1 MNNFNIHDLDV
12 IKNNDISRTTMKR
25 QFNKMLESSMK
36 CYAIVES
43 LNRET
48 GEYRIVVQGTLD
60 NRDTW

>member
-43 LNRET
+43 MNIDT